1 MVDQLFSENREPS
14 IDELLTDE
22 IAQLLRAA
30 DGLSLAEVLREV
42 EVAKRQTEQ
51 SFSIQEC
58 LAAN

>member
-51 SFSIQEC
+51 SFSILEC